1 MDMLI
6 ELNMYEALTEAG
18 VQPGAARQVERQMQS
33 AFNRQHEAL
42 RSEMREQLMTKAD
55 GQELRSELK
64 SDMLMLRNDMHELR
78 AELKNDM
85 HELRNDMHE
94 LRAEFKSDMY
104 ELRAEL
110 KGDMH
115 ELGLSVQR
123 GLTEQTWKLASLVI
137 VANGIMLAA
146 LKFIL

>member
-55 GQELRSELK
+55 GQELRSVLK
-64 SDMLMLRNDMHELR
+64 SDMLML
-78 AELKNDM
+78 K
-85 HELRNDMHE
+85 NDMHE

>member
-64 SDMLMLRNDMHELR
+64 SDMLML
-78 AELKNDM
+78 KNDM
-85 HELRNDMHE
+85 H
-94 LRAEFKSDMY
+94 

>member
-33 AFNRQHEAL
+33 AFSRQHEAL

-55 GQELRSELK
+55 GQELR
-64 SDMLMLRNDMHELR
+64 
-78 AELKNDM
+78 AEL
-85 HELRNDMHE
+85 
-94 LRAEFKSDMY
+94 KSDMY

-115 ELGLSVQR
+115 ELGLNVQR